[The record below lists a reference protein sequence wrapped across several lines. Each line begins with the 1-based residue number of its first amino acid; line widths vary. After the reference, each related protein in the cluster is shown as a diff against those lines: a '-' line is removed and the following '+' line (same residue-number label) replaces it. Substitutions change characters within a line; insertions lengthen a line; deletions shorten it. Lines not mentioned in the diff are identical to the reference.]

1 LIETEVA
8 MEEKRCEVNG
18 EWYCSVVNGEWDTV
32 DEMCDGCVGKGNV
45 LCEKLGNCST
55 DGPDIIWVKEGA
67 E

>member
-1 LIETEVA
+1 
-8 MEEKRCEVNG
+8 MKEKRCEVNG
-18 EWYCSVVNGEWDTV
+18 EWYCSVVHDEWDTV
-32 DEMCDGCVGKGNV
+32 DEMCEGCVGKGNES